1 MIVRCDIRK
10 QLRCGAMPP
19 APTKRQKRSAHRS
32 KIRSSPISAV
42 QRKWRITS
50 SFESSVAGGKLHEYK
65 SSSCDMAK
73 MVQAL
78 TLDIKKDGWERSRGF
93 VMRKVPMPT
102 LDEKK
107 NPEDALAV
115 ILKMKYAGVCGSDRG
130 LWHRTAFRDLV
141 HDSLKRE
148 KKTLRV
154 TGHEFVGEIIEVGS
168 MVQRLY
174 YDQDEKNPAKIE
186 KGSLVS
192 GDSHVTCGRCYQ
204 CRIGEEH
211 VCLNEAILG
220 ISIDGIFAEY
230 VKIPAKNLWAVD
242 TRRVRPEIAAIYD
255 PFGNAVHAATKVDM
269 RGERVAIFGAGPIG
283 MFAILLARNFGAAK
297 VIAVDINP
305 MNLTMAKEL
314 GAHETIVI
322 AKKEKKN
329 AYDYDPEVVSK
340 IMELTYGKGVDIS
353 MEMAG
358 PFSSVNNCIESTR
371 RGGDVILFGI
381 KDGDL
386 TIPRFSPRVIVRGL
400 TLHGVIGRQIFRTW
414 QIAQRVLNDKT
425 NGIQEK
431 IWSVI
436 LKGGKGTVLDFKT
449 FTPESFEKAMN
460 EHPKI
465 LFKING

>member
-1 MIVRCDIRK
+1 
-10 QLRCGAMPP
+10 
-19 APTKRQKRSAHRS
+19 
-32 KIRSSPISAV
+32 
-42 QRKWRITS
+42 
-50 SFESSVAGGKLHEYK
+50 
-65 SSSCDMAK
+65 MAQK
-73 MVQAL
+73 MVKAL
-78 TLDIKKDGWERSRGF
+78 TFDTKKDGWEKSKGF
-93 VMRKVPMPT
+93 VMREVPMPV

-107 NPEDALAV
+107 NPDDALAV

-130 LWHRTAFRDLV
+130 LWYRTAFKDLV

-148 KKTLRV
+148 GKTLRV
-154 TGHEFVGEIIEVGS
+154 MGHEFVGEIVEVGS
-168 MVQRLY
+168 MVQHLY

-242 TRRVRPEIAAIYD
+242 ERRVRPEIAAIYD
-255 PFGNAVHAATKVDM
+255 PFGNAVHATTKVDM
-269 RGERVAIFGAGPIG
+269 RGQRVAIFGAGPIG

-297 VIAVDINP
+297 VIAIDINP
-305 MNLTMAKEL
+305 ANLKMAKEL
-314 GAHETIVI
+314 GAHETILI
-322 AKKEKKN
+322 EKGKRREEWEADAN
-329 AYDYDPEVVSK
+329 VVAK

-371 RGGDVILFGI
+371 RGGHVILFGI
-381 KDGDL
+381 KDGNL

-400 TLHGVIGRQIFRTW
+400 TLHGIIGREIFRTW

-431 IWSVI
+431 VWNII
-436 LKGGKGTVLDFKT
+436 LKGGRGTILDFKK

-465 LFKING
+465 VFKINA